1 MKTYRKIILVLL
13 VLIGVNSF
21 GQSDTETIRGLLRFT
36 YFPEPT
42 EDRRFPIVNNSV
54 SSGTETGRFWEDSG
68 INDLQNFVRAVLKD
82 PSSGG
87 DASLQH
93 SIAEVLKLNNRKILI
108 YLWKDSNSIPRSQYA
123 HRLKPCVSDY
133 DSSESATDLHVWPC
147 AAYIS
152 REQDRNWGGY
162 VHVGQH
168 YATAKGYAKLK
179 ATFIHEFMHTQDP
192 VSGLNERFTVM
203 NHLYRYG
210 HDGTHFFVEAVPNK
224 RQAYKEGIANVLS
237 ILFDNDDLQRYLSW
251 FANNGSIMVE
261 REVPHDF
268 FRVFRRIMGY
278 SDDVWLYN
286 QISAVHG
293 AGVQHPSR
301 SGYVTYPVR
310 DLNPEFIV
318 HNEMVTAMALGL
330 TSLHVRDIDPFIWAV
345 KKVNTQIRG
354 NQQQDPF
361 ALIVNKF
368 ALGLTSRGDSLSEIQ
383 NQLQS
388 TGVQDQPYYPVLPL
402 AYFDFFTG
410 YGASSKSEFNAMF
423 SGELDNTLLDIYW
436 DYFKDRVRTVS
447 IPPIP
452 NSSGN
457 SRSQQSRIWDNL
469 TDVSIQCG
477 VNQSLSVGTQDFNFE
492 PSSGASSSAPQSAGA
507 SDESNESTVDEIND
521 EAASETASQ
530 ADGNCRDW
538 PSFGTE
544 SSITVNGAS
553 IPVFNATEAQ
563 KRNLEQ
569 TLSRLPAAH
578 LTSIPR
584 IIIVSNDGPNYFL
597 SHPERGGASWRCSP
611 ANTANEWIK
620 ISAYSLTE
628 RRNQRINFTL
638 LHEIGHFIDRDF
650 NIVSGHQE
658 EARRYLRET
667 NYRGHTQGAGE
678 AIAQGY
684 MYYFASTTAQE
695 RNPRVRD
702 RLPVYLKQIL
712 EDSIAWANN
721 STW

>member
-1 MKTYRKIILVLL
+1 MKTYKKIILTLFI
-13 VLIGVNSF
+13 LIGVNSYA
-21 GQSDTETIRGLLRFT
+21 QSDTETIRNLLRFT

-42 EDRRFPIVNNSV
+42 EDRRFPIVNTSV
-54 SSGTETGRFWEDSG
+54 ASGTETGRFWEDSG
-68 INDLQNFVRAVLKD
+68 IDDLQNFIRAVLKD

-87 DASLQH
+87 DATLQH
-93 SIAEVLKLNNRKILI
+93 AIAEVLKLNNRKILV
-108 YLWKDSNSIPRSQYA
+108 YLWKDANSITRSQYA
-123 HRLKPCVSDY
+123 HSLKPCVSDY
-133 DSSESATDLHVWPC
+133 DRSDSATDYHVWPC

-152 REQDRNWGGY
+152 REDDPNWGGY
-162 VHVGQH
+162 VHIGQH
-168 YATAKGYAKLK
+168 YATAKGYDKLK

-192 VSGLNERFTVM
+192 VSALNDRFTVM

-210 HDGTHFFVEAVPNK
+210 HDGTHFDVEAVPNK

-237 ILFDNDDLQRYLSW
+237 ILFDNNDLQRYLRW

-261 REVPHDF
+261 REVPHGF
-268 FRVFRRIMGY
+268 FRVFRGIMGY

-293 AGVQHPSR
+293 AGVQHGSHPEYS
-301 SGYVTYPVR
+301 TYPVR
-310 DLNPEFIV
+310 NLNPEFIV
-318 HNEMVTAMALGL
+318 HNEVVTAMALGL

-354 NQQQDPF
+354 NQEQDPF

-368 ALGLTSRGDSLSEIQ
+368 ALGLTSRGDSLAEIQ
-383 NQLQS
+383 NQLES
-388 TGVQDQPYYPVLPL
+388 SGVQDQPYYPILPL

-423 SGELDNTLLDIYW
+423 SGELNTTLLDIYW
-436 DYFKDRVRTVS
+436 DYFKDRVRTVP

-452 NSSGN
+452 NSSGS
-457 SRSQQSRIWDNL
+457 SRSGQSRIWDNIS
-469 TDVSIQCG
+469 DVSIQCG
-477 VNQSLSVGTQDFNFE
+477 VNQSLLPGVQDFNFE
-492 PSSGASSSAPQSAGA
+492 PSGSSNSNTPQATDDLDESSRAASSEDGDEGTSQA
-507 SDESNESTVDEIND
+507 ST
-521 EAASETASQ
+521 Q
-530 ADGNCRDW
+530 ADGDCRDW

-544 SSITVNGAS
+544 SSVTANGVS
-553 IPVFNATEAQ
+553 VPVFNATEAQ
-563 KRNLEQ
+563 KSNLEQ
-569 TLSRLPAAH
+569 TLSRLPVAH
-578 LTSIPR
+578 INAIPQ
-584 IIIVSNDGPNYFL
+584 IIIVSDDGPNYFL

-611 ANTANEWIK
+611 ANRANEWIK

-628 RRNQRINFTL
+628 RRNQKINFTL

-650 NIVSGHQE
+650 NIVSAHQE

-667 NYRGHTQGAGE
+667 DYQGHTQGAGE

-684 MYYFASTTAQE
+684 MYYFASTTATE

-702 RLPVYLKQIL
+702 RLPVYLKEIL
-712 EDSIAWANN
+712 ENSSAWANV